1 MAATPTRE
9 HYSPD
14 MERAVTLQLR
24 NATAEEFAQLQS
36 YYQRRGG
43 PGLALLRE
51 ELRNRNLPDV
61 AVIRPMYP

>member
-1 MAATPTRE
+1 
-9 HYSPD
+9 